1 MAGKMASSESDMSIP
16 LYEARE
22 CIEDILEKT
31 AIKSNKVQEHL
42 RLLGYRINTVSFGDV
57 IQI

>member
-1 MAGKMASSESDMSIP
+1 MASSESDMSIP
-16 LYEARE
+16 PYEARE

-57 IQI
+57 IQM

>member
-1 MAGKMASSESDMSIP
+1 MEGKIVSSESDMSVLP
-16 LYEARE
+16 YEARE

-42 RLLGYRINTVSFGDV
+42 RLSGYRINTVSFVCG
-57 IQI
+57 IQM

>member
-1 MAGKMASSESDMSIP
+1 MASSESDMSIP
-16 LYEARE
+16 PYQARE

-31 AIKSNKVQEHL
+31 AIKPNKVQEHL
-42 RLLGYRINTVSFGDV
+42 RLLGVMINTVSFGDV

>member
-1 MAGKMASSESDMSIP
+1 MASSESNMSIP

-31 AIKSNKVQEHL
+31 AVKSNRVQEHL
-42 RLLGYRINTVSFGDV
+42 RLLGYRINMVSFGDL

>member
-16 LYEARE
+16 PHKAGE
-22 CIEDILEKT
+22 CIEDILEKS
-31 AIKSNKVQEHL
+31 AIKCNKVQQRL
-42 RLLGYRINTVSFGDV
+42 RLLGYRINTVSVGDV

>member
-1 MAGKMASSESDMSIP
+1 MAGKMASSESNMSIP
-16 LYEARE
+16 PYKARE
-22 CIEDILEKT
+22 CIKDILEKT

-57 IQI
+57 IQM